1 MSKKQDNQELLKS
14 LKELISSRQPQQSNQ
29 WGPAAR
35 PVEGEH
41 TLDETA
47 QVMGVT
53 RERVR
58 QIEAR
63 ALWRL
68 RQANRRAIL
77 EQFVDP

>member
-1 MSKKQDNQELLKS
+1 MSKKQDNQELLES

-35 PVEGEH
+35 PVECEH
-41 TLDETA
+41 TLDEIA